1 MNFLQFSDHL
11 IPYEVFLKDLA
22 AKIVR
27 FLKSDKDDPEYIS
40 QRKAYKMFRRRNVER
55 WRRTGAVEVF
65 VRPGKVEYRT
75 ADLRMLQRTSGG
87 SNDMNGII
95 SVEHNFKHPEKSNH
109 NKQ

>member
-40 QRKAYKMFRRRNVER
+40 QRKAYKLFGRRNVER
-55 WRRTGAVEVF
+55 WRKTGAVEVF
-65 VRPGKVEYRT
+65 IRPGKVEYRT
-75 ADLRMLQRTSGG
+75 ADLRMLQRTS
-87 SNDMNGII
+87 NEYADTDEII
-95 SVEHNFKHPEKSNH
+95 SVERHIKPSPPSPEDKR
-109 NKQ
+109 

>member
-40 QRKAYKMFRRRNVER
+40 QRKAYKMFGRRNVER

-75 ADLRMLQRTSGG
+75 ADLRMLQRTSGD